1 MNNSQ
6 AYIVVGHETARYTYM
21 SVNCAKLPSP
31 LGVVKEGPMVEAV
44 IIGAVRLGVD
54 GRRNHRHFMS
64 VDGVAAIKM
73 FDLEI
78 ETLLVLN
85 FHFFFFFLFIKET
98 SYTLCAI
105 SAGVPAPLQ
114 L

>member
-1 MNNSQ
+1 
-6 AYIVVGHETARYTYM
+6 
-21 SVNCAKLPSP
+21 
-31 LGVVKEGPMVEAV
+31 MVEAV

-85 FHFFFFFLFIKET
+85 FHFFLFFYKRDIVYFVCDF
-98 SYTLCAI
+98 SWC
-105 SAGVPAPLQ
+105 SCSPPALN
-114 L
+114 

>member
-1 MNNSQ
+1 
-6 AYIVVGHETARYTYM
+6 
-21 SVNCAKLPSP
+21 
-31 LGVVKEGPMVEAV
+31 MVEAV

-85 FHFFFFFLFIKET
+85 FHFFFSFIKET
-98 SYTLCAI
+98 LYTLCAI